1 LTVVR
6 KFRPPVIDQLLFIA
20 RCPWSIIGYLFLLS
34 FFVVSCGSVTPP
46 AQPQTVTVYAS
57 PSVEPWMGEV
67 FACGSAGNIMIRVTA
82 DAPDVSLRLG
92 DPDDVSRNVYQ
103 IGEDE
108 VLVVV
113 NRESSLQNLSLREV
127 QALFAGQAD
136 EPVQVWIFPSELDIS
151 GLFDQFVMEGRSV
164 TSFARIAVSP
174 DEMSEAINST
184 PNAIGVIPARW
195 GRGDARA
202 VYSAG
207 NFPVLALTSGEPQ
220 GVVRDLLTCLQQ

>member
-1 LTVVR
+1 MVR
-6 KFRPPVIDQLLFIA
+6 KLTPQGIDQLLFFMA
-20 RCPWSIIGYLFLLS
+20 RRPWSIVCYLFLLS
-34 FFVVSCGSVTPP
+34 FFIVACGSVTPS

-67 FACGSAGNIMIRVTA
+67 FACGSERNITVHVTA
-82 DAPDVSLRLG
+82 EEPEVFLRLG
-92 DPDDVSRNVYQ
+92 EPGDVSGNVYQ
-103 IGEDE
+103 IGEEE

-113 NRESSLQNLSLREV
+113 NRESSLQNLSLQEV
-127 QALFAGQAD
+127 QALFSGQAD
-136 EPVQVWIFPSELDIS
+136 EIAQVWIFPSELDIS
-151 GLFDQFVMEGRSV
+151 GLFDQFVMEGRSI

-184 PNAIGVIPARW
+184 PNAIGVTPARW

-202 VYSAG
+202 VYSVG

-220 GVVRDLLTCLQQ
+220 GAVRDLLTCLQQ

>member
-1 LTVVR
+1 VVR

-136 EPVQVWIFPSELDIS
+136 EPVQVWVFPSELDIS

-220 GVVRDLLTCLQQ
+220 GAVRDLLTCLQP